1 MRSLHR
7 RRGDG
12 PMTCA
17 ECPNP
22 IHPERLAAL
31 PNAKTCSAA
40 CTRVRQLRSKA
51 ASSLKAHRKHRAALK
66 NKPDNA

>member
-1 MRSLHR
+1 MI
-7 RRGDG
+7 
-12 PMTCA
+12 CA
-17 ECPNP
+17 ECPKP

-51 ASSLKAHRKHRAALK
+51 ASSLKAHRKRRAALK
-66 NKPDNA
+66 ARQDHVST